1 MTDVKVSVT
10 TDCTTLLCDSLSS
23 CVVCLPSSAAYKYAD
38 GKKIDSKRVVV
49 DVERGR
55 TVKSWRP
62 RRLGEWCGCGCV
74 EDRERKRLGKE
85 VGKVCVYSHGIII
98 MNAELELCLFTV
110 TNHLPSL
117 PYHLGGGLGG
127 TRRGAPHENIKYS
140 GRVDER

>member
-1 MTDVKVSVT
+1 MKVSVT

-85 VGKVCVYSHGIII
+85 VESH
-98 MNAELELCLFTV
+98 MNVKLELCLSTV

-117 PYHLGGGLGG
+117 SYHLGGGLGG